1 MEVDTKEEKPE
12 TKETEEKDKES
23 SKNENDSNDEKK
35 TNGVEP
41 KKEGEEIFDQI
52 SNCDLFVVS
61 KFTILMFSILVKITM
76 YHHKKH
82 NHIKD
87 FHLILAF

>member
-52 SNCDLFVVS
+52 SNCDLLLCQNWNINVLNLREDNSVPS
-61 KFTILMFSILVKITM
+61 
-76 YHHKKH
+76 
-82 NHIKD
+82 
-87 FHLILAF
+87 